1 MALSYYYTPL
11 GSSTRVTWALEE
23 VGVPYEKH
31 RLQLKQGDQK
41 KPEFLAINPNGKV
54 PALIDGDVKLF
65 ESLAILLWLGEKY
78 GEDKRL
84 WPKAGTPERA
94 DAYVWTSWAS
104 VELMPNLREYL
115 LHGTDVPFARPP
127 EKRVRDI
134 AEAARAHFD
143 AHMKV
148 LDGRL
153 AGREYLLG
161 SDFTLVDVATAMSI
175 VMASNMAGLQ
185 GPSGVAAWAARCQA
199 RPAFGRVMA
208 QAFGG

>member
-1 MALSYYYTPL
+1 MALAYYYTPL

-31 RLQLKQGDQK
+31 RLVLKQGDQK

-54 PALIDGDVKLF
+54 PTLVDGDVTLF
-65 ESLAILLWLGEKY
+65 ESLAILLWIGERY
-78 GEDKRL
+78 GEDQGL
-84 WPKAGTPERA
+84 WPKAGTAARA
-94 DAYVWTSWAS
+94 EAYVWSTWAS
-104 VELMPNLREYL
+104 VELMPNLREYII
-115 LHGTDVPFARPP
+115 HGTDVPFARPP

-134 AEAARAHFD
+134 AEAARATFD
-143 AHMKV
+143 VHMKV

-153 AGREYLLG
+153 AERQHMLG
-161 SDFTLVDVATAMSI
+161 AEFTLVDCATAMSI
-175 VMASNMAGLQ
+175 VMATNMAQLQ
-185 GPSGVAAWAARCQA
+185 PPPHVAAWAARCQA